1 MSLDTSMF
9 LAILPQILL
18 LVLGTV
24 VLVVGLILPKDRRA
38 PLGWVTAVGMGLIIL
53 FSIPGIP
60 GNESAQVWG
69 GMLRHD
75 WLGYSFAMLFIFGA
89 GVTAMLAMDVPRLGS
104 RLEFYLL
111 LIASTLG
118 MTFMAYAADLVM
130 LYVAIETTAIPLY
143 ILAGFLVKDEK
154 SPESGFKYFL
164 FGAMTS
170 AIMLYGFSLIYG
182 FTGTTDIYQ
191 IGETV
196 QVGSQPVGIMVA
208 TLMLVLIGFAF
219 KISVV
224 PLQFWA
230 PDVYEGAPTP
240 VAGFLSTASKAAGFA
255 VLVRFLLAVDPNMV
269 TYWGAILA
277 AIAVAT
283 MTLGN
288 LIALAQKNIK
298 RLLAYSS
305 IAHAGYVMIGVV
317 AVSEL
322 GVTSV
327 VFYLL
332 AYLLTN
338 LAAFGIVTVYG
349 KAVGSDDL
357 TAYYGLSRRSP
368 WLALGML
375 VAFLSLAGMPPLVGF
390 VAKVFV
396 FAAAVNADL
405 IWLAVVG
412 ILNSI
417 IGLYYYMTVL
427 KYVYLYRSEDDDK
440 PVPVTRAFKL
450 ALVVLSVAIILAG
463 VVIGPWFEWANQA
476 ATALLF

>member
-1 MSLDTSMF
+1 MF
-9 LAILPQILL
+9 LAILPHTLL
-18 LVLGTV
+18 LVLGAV
-24 VLVVGLILPKDRRA
+24 VLAVGLMLPHEQRHN
-38 PLGWVTAVGMGLIIL
+38 LGWVTAVGMGLIIL
-53 FSIPGIP
+53 FSLLGIP
-60 GNESAQVWG
+60 EDTPELVWG

-75 WLGYSFAMLFIFGA
+75 WLGYTFTLLFIFGA
-89 GVTAMLAMDVPRLGS
+89 GITALLALDFPKLGG
-104 RLEFYLL
+104 RVEFYLL
-111 LIASTLG
+111 MIASTLG
-118 MTFMAYAADLVM
+118 MAFMASAADLVM
-130 LYVAIETTAIPLY
+130 LYVAIETTSIPLY
-143 ILAGFLVKDEK
+143 ILAGFFVKEAK
-154 SPESGFKYFL
+154 SPESGFKYLL

-170 AIMLYGFSLIYG
+170 AIMLYGFSLLYG
-182 FTGTTDIYQ
+182 FAGTTDIYQ
-191 IGETV
+191 IAQSVRG
-196 QVGSQPVGIMVA
+196 GSLPIATLVA

-224 PLQFWA
+224 PLHFWA

-269 TYWGAILA
+269 TQWGALLA

-305 IAHAGYVMIGVV
+305 IAHAGYVLIGVV

-327 VFYLL
+327 VFYLI

-338 LAAFGIVTVYG
+338 LAAFGVVAVFG
-349 KAVGSDDL
+349 RAVGSDDL
-357 TAYYGLSRRSP
+357 TAYYGMSRRSP
-368 WLALGML
+368 WLALGMM
-375 VAFLSLAGMPPLVGF
+375 VAFLSLAGMPPLGGF

-396 FAAAVNADL
+396 FAAAIDANL

-412 ILNSI
+412 VLNSI
-417 IGLYYYMTVL
+417 IGLYYYLTVL
-427 KYVYLYRSEDDDK
+427 KYVYLYRSDDDDK
-440 PVPVTRAFKL
+440 PVPVTGSFKF
-450 ALVVLSVAIILAG
+450 ALVVLTLAIILVGSLFA
-463 VVIGPWFEWANQA
+463 PWFDWASQA
-476 ATALLF
+476 AAAMAF